1 MEDREFLAAFDKLMV
16 DDLQNRRGEKPKVPN
31 MDIALPMNLKGQ
43 LARRRSISEEEQ
55 TNFVLMTRGKG
66 SKQLYKDLHI
76 PLPTDLAANIREK
89 QMAELAEQEEMKRL
103 VLDYNQRQ
111 EEEVYN
117 GEGMEK
123 NTDRGT
129 EGHTQRRRDRH
140 KHTDIDTDRRRGRHK
155 HTHRQTRRDGEI
167 YTSTDTSKQ
176 TDRHRDGEIDKLTTM
191 LNRNYVVESNF
202 SKCVFNFFVEMM
214 AQQRQSAESSNTKS
228 HSRHRRRPAG
238 GNDTVAVFSNMTR

>member
-1 MEDREFLAAFDKLMV
+1 MANPACLNRISQVKVLSPPKQEPTVEDREFLAAFDKLMV

-129 EGHTQRRRDRH
+129 ERHTQRRRDRH

-155 HTHRQTRRDGEI
+155 HTDRHAETER
-167 YTSTDTSKQ
+167 YTQAHTQANRQ
-176 TDRHRDGEIDKLTTM
+176 TDRQRDGD
-191 LNRNYVVESNF
+191 
-202 SKCVFNFFVEMM
+202 
-214 AQQRQSAESSNTKS
+214 
-228 HSRHRRRPAG
+228 
-238 GNDTVAVFSNMTR
+238 

>member
-123 NTDRGT
+123 IQT
-129 EGHTQRRRDRH
+129 EAQKD
-140 KHTDIDTDRRRGRHK
+140 
-155 HTHRQTRRDGEI
+155 TRRDGEI
-167 YTSTDTSKQ
+167 DTSTQ
-176 TDRHRDGEIDKLTTM
+176 T
-191 LNRNYVVESNF
+191 
-202 SKCVFNFFVEMM
+202 
-214 AQQRQSAESSNTKS
+214 
-228 HSRHRRRPAG
+228 
-238 GNDTVAVFSNMTR
+238 